1 MGSDQK
7 KSLSDLEL
15 NLLRYLAAQKAM
27 TVREVADGFGEEH
40 GYARTTILTLMER
53 LRKKAY
59 VTRKKLRGVFVYS
72 SGLSQTELMQG
83 VVRSFVSKA
92 LGGSV
97 RPLVAYLAEEQ
108 ELSDVEI
115 AKLRELVAGLDKEGG
130 AK

>member
-1 MGSDQK
+1 MGFEQR

-15 NLLRYLAAQKAM
+15 NLLRYLAARQAM
-27 TVREVADGFGEEH
+27 TVREVADRFGEDH

-53 LRKKAY
+53 LRKKGY

-72 SGLSQTELMQG
+72 SALSQTELMQG

-97 RPLVAYLAEEQ
+97 SPLVAYLAEEQ

-115 AKLRELVAGLDKEGG
+115 AKLRELVAGLDKDGG

>member
-1 MGSDQK
+1 MGFEQR

-15 NLLRYLAAQKAM
+15 NLLRYLAAEKAM
-27 TVREVADGFGEEH
+27 TVREVADGFGEDH

-53 LRKKAY
+53 LRKKGY
-59 VTRKKLRGVFVYS
+59 VTRKKLGGVFVYS
-72 SGLSQTELMQG
+72 SALSQTELMQG

-97 RPLVAYLAEEQ
+97 SPLVAYIAEEQ

>member
-1 MGSDQK
+1 MGFEQR

-15 NLLRYLAAQKAM
+15 NLLRYLAAEKAM
-27 TVREVADGFGEEH
+27 TVREVADGFGEDH

-53 LRKKAY
+53 LRKKSY
-59 VTRKKLRGVFVYS
+59 VTRRKLGGVFVYS
-72 SGLSQTELMQG
+72 SALSQTELMQG

-97 RPLVAYLAEEQ
+97 SPLVAYLAEEQ

>member
-1 MGSDQK
+1 MGSEQR

-15 NLLRYLAAQKAM
+15 NLLRYLAAEKAM
-27 TVREVADGFGEEH
+27 TVREVAEGFGEEH

-53 LRKKAY
+53 LRKKSY
-59 VTRKKLRGVFVYS
+59 VTRKKRGGVFVYS
-72 SGLSQTELMQG
+72 SALTQTELMQG
-83 VVRSFVSKA
+83 VIRSFVSKA

-97 RPLVAYLAEEQ
+97 SPLVAYLAEEQ

-115 AKLRELVAGLDKEGG
+115 AKLRELVASLDKEGG